1 MTAPQLPHVRL
12 VMVEW
17 EDSAQPTS
25 SWVFLS
31 DFTEPTVIRC
41 VSVGWLIHDGQSVKS
56 LAPNF
61 GSVNDEASLQVS
73 GVINIPASCIVRITD
88 LAEPD
93 LSEDYAL
100 SA

>member
-1 MTAPQLPHVRL
+1 MNTPQLPQVRL

-31 DFTEPTVIRC
+31 AFIEPTVIRC
-41 VSVGWLIHDGQSVKS
+41 VSVGWLIHDGPAVKS
-56 LAPNF
+56 IAPNF

-73 GVINIPASCIVRITD
+73 GVINIPASCILRITD

-93 LSEDYAL
+93 LIEEYAL